1 MPNCF
6 CESYKELQ
14 LYFSSSLVIFL
25 VVISVWEMDL
35 SIHVLLDHQKFKDI
49 YSSRINEKCAAFLS

>member
-14 LYFSSSLVIFL
+14 LYFSSSSVIFL
-25 VVISVWEMDL
+25 VVISLWEMDL
-35 SIHVLLDHQKFKDI
+35 SIHVLLDHQKLKDI
-49 YSSRINEKCAAFLS
+49 YSRRINEKCAAYLS